1 MNPTMMRSEQSPP
14 LVPEPSTAIF
24 PNKGI
29 QQALFMLVHSVQ
41 RLVTTEI
48 WNIVMGVKD
57 TADEV
62 QTEADGKVEADDKDG
77 GDTTN
82 EVHDLE
88 FSDEALNSLK
98 EQIFSLVDHMQN
110 DIIDL
115 DANWCRRTEAEND
128 LFDDLTA
135 DLQAKKV
142 EINAAFD
149 TRSEFKDIMAGLIDA
164 VRQAEEDLK
173 TKLVDQ
179 SEDGIMFSVTI
190 EQEGELV
197 IGALKQISD
206 GIHEVEQVNDNLE
219 KSLNSK

>member
-1 MNPTMMRSEQSPP
+1 MNPTMMRSEESP

-24 PNKGI
+24 PDTGI
-29 QQALFMLVHSVQ
+29 KQALFTLVQLIQ
-41 RLVTTEI
+41 RLVSTEI

-62 QTEADGKVEADDKDG
+62 QAEADGKVEADDKDG
-77 GDTTN
+77 RDTTN

-88 FSDEALNSLK
+88 FSDEAFNSLK
-98 EQIFSLVDHMQN
+98 EQIFSLVDHMVN

-128 LFDDLTA
+128 MFDDLTA

-164 VRQAEEDLK
+164 VRQAEDDLRA
-173 TKLVDQ
+173 KLVDQ
-179 SEDGIMFSVTI
+179 SEDGIMFSVSI

-206 GIHEVEQVNDNLE
+206 GIHEVEQVHDNLE